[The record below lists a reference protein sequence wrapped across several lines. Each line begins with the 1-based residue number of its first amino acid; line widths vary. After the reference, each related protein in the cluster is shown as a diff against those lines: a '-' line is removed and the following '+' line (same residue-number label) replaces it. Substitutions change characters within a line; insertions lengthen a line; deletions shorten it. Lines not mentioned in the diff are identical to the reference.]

1 MQTAMT
7 RKGVVHA
14 VFVKVWVPIALAA
27 LTMND
32 RCASKAL
39 QMPAQSP
46 GGSANANPAQSIF
59 FYKAHFL
66 LLNLNL
72 ICPFYTQP
80 RTIQIVET
88 YLKPIEI

>member
-59 FYKAHFL
+59 FLQGALPTTKPEFDLPVLHPTQNYPNCR
-66 LLNLNL
+66 NL
-72 ICPFYTQP
+72 P
-80 RTIQIVET
+80 EAD
-88 YLKPIEI
+88 

>member
-46 GGSANANPAQSIF
+46 GGSANANPARCIF
-59 FYKAHFL
+59 LQGALPTTKLEFDLPVLHPTQNYPNRR
-66 LLNLNL
+66 NL
-72 ICPFYTQP
+72 P
-80 RTIQIVET
+80 EAD
-88 YLKPIEI
+88 

>member
-46 GGSANANPAQSIF
+46 GGSANANPARCIF
-59 FYKAHFL
+59 LQDALPITKFKFDLPVLHPTQNYPNRR
-66 LLNLNL
+66 NL
-72 ICPFYTQP
+72 
-80 RTIQIVET
+80 READ
-88 YLKPIEI
+88 